1 MRPTTLQL
9 LTASLLVANLGFAQ
23 GHLPPPWAGKPN
35 GLGLPDPDP
44 LASGNYWGSTPP
56 VPIQDGGRQFGNLP
70 PGFHPMQPGGPP
82 HSDGHG
88 GGSGAAGAP
97 KDIYPSGN
105 QGFPQHIGIPG
116 APPSVADTI
125 ALVPPGGLQLENDYP
140 MHPTQAS
147 MYTYVPQTF
156 KKGNPVVVALHP
168 CDGSALR
175 YFGENRGWTHAADL
189 KGFMMIYPNSPPG
202 TNGCWDVSSEAS
214 LKHDGGGDSQSVAN
228 MVKYA
233 QQKYGCSEHQV
244 YVIGHSSGAML
255 TQVLGVTYPD
265 VFLAAAAISGVP
277 AGCFRTVQV
286 AARDNNATCTGGAL
300 HESPDYWVKQARN
313 MYPGYR
319 GSFPRMMLVHGK
331 ADPIINFDDHL
342 EAIKQWCGL
351 HNLNPS
357 NPSKVYK
364 LPDALNHEVFVYGSD
379 VMAIA
384 ADGVGHDPPCQVD
397 LTTQFFGL

>member
-1 MRPTTLQL
+1 MHEFPVQCDKFLQQSQGGHEAIYIILWTQLRKSIIIQQNVLLSQPTLLLTVKYFLVDMRPTTLQL

-35 GLGLPDPDP
+35 GLGPPGPDP

-88 GGSGAAGAP
+88 GGSGADGAP
-97 KDIYPSGN
+97 KDIYSSGN

-125 ALVPPGGLQLENDYP
+125 ALVPSGGLQLENDYP
-140 MHPTQAS
+140 MHPTQVS

-168 CDGSALR
+168 CGGSALR

-189 KGFMMIYPNSPPG
+189 KGFMMIYPSSPPG

-214 LKHDGGGDSQSVAN
+214 LKHDGGGDSQSAAN

-313 MYPGYR
+313 MYPVSWPT
-319 GSFPRMMLVHGK
+319 SFSHK
-331 ADPIINFDDHL
+331 ALLLAVGFANSHHL
-342 EAIKQWCGL
+342 TL
-351 HNLNPS
+351 LN
-357 NPSKVYK
+357 
-364 LPDALNHEVFVYGSD
+364 
-379 VMAIA
+379 
-384 ADGVGHDPPCQVD
+384 
-397 LTTQFFGL
+397 